1 MDQGFG
7 RIGVEPGRTGGKRT
21 HGERPALAGAPSRSP
36 MTLRDIAPRS
46 IDDEVASVTYEAY
59 FRGMSGNAQDL
70 PITAARDRLADVVN
84 EAAYTGQVTYLTR
97 RGRRLAAI
105 VSVEAA
111 EAAERWEDEQLGRM
125 ADDALAEMARTGE
138 RPVPLD
144 EVRAELGL

>member
-1 MDQGFG
+1 
-7 RIGVEPGRTGGKRT
+7 
-21 HGERPALAGAPSRSP
+21 
-36 MTLRDIAPRS
+36 
-46 IDDEVASVTYEAY
+46 
-59 FRGMSGNAQDL
+59 MSGNAHDL
-70 PITAARDRLADVVN
+70 PITDARDRLADVVN

-144 EVRAELGL
+144 EVRAELDL